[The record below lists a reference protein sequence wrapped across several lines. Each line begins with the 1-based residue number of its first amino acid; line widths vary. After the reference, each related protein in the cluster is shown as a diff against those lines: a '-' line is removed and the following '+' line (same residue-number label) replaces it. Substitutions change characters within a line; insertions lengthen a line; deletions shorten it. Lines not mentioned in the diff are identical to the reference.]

1 MLKGESFSSF
11 FSIVMSF
18 RYGPCFQEATRHRC
32 PSMPTTNLLPSFLTL
47 RPNFIRFVRLG
58 LHFFDIFFFF
68 RFCHRYIPSQA
79 DVHVFQAITSGPD
92 PSSHPHVARWYAHI
106 KSYAAE
112 HSDLPGSST
121 AGKAFTQIAAPP
133 AAAEEKEEED
143 IDLFGEDEEE
153 DAEAER
159 LKAERVAAYNAKKAS
174 KPKPVSKV
182 RTVYLLSNKNR
193 VRVIE
198 LSV

>member
-1 MLKGESFSSF
+1 MLKGEGFSSF
-11 FSIVMSF
+11 FPDVMSS

-32 PSMPTTNLLPSFLTL
+32 PSMPTTNLLPSFLT
-47 RPNFIRFVRLG
+47 NVIRFVRLG
-58 LHFFDIFFFF
+58 LHSNYLFFC
-68 RFCHRYIPSQA
+68 FCHRYIPSQA
-79 DVHVFQAITSGPD
+79 DVHVFQAITSAPD

-121 AGKAFTQIAAPP
+121 AGKAFTETAAPP
-133 AAAEEKEEED
+133 AAAEEEED

-182 RTVYLLSNKNR
+182 RTVYLLSNGNR